1 LPNRAQFRD
10 RLQQAMARATRDK
23 SMALL
28 FLDIDHFKTVNDSLG
43 HEAGD
48 QLLKVF
54 AARMLDCVR
63 LSDTV
68 ARLGGDEFTIIL
80 EGLRD
85 LSDAKALANK
95 LVETLSQP
103 IALAGKLLEITASV
117 GVAMC
122 LAGETDDAA
131 LLGRADAALYE
142 AKRRGRN
149 GYFCDDTQDGPLAET
164 HDGPDALS
172 R

>member
-1 LPNRAQFRD
+1 
-10 RLQQAMARATRDK
+10 
-23 SMALL
+23 
-28 FLDIDHFKTVNDSLG
+28 
-43 HEAGD
+43 
-48 QLLKVF
+48 
-54 AARMLDCVR
+54 MLDCVR

-85 LSDAKALANK
+85 QSDAKALANK

-103 IALAGKLLEITASV
+103 IALAGKLLEITTSV

-164 HDGPDALS
+164 HDGPGALI